1 VRTAVISTRS
11 PTKSLNQREH
21 RVAQEPYP
29 QEVCLFGDLRTSNI
43 FPLSRI
49 NPESNNRIYF
59 HGLIPSKC
67 RTEFPAVQSD
77 QNL

>member
-1 VRTAVISTRS
+1 MASK
-11 PTKSLNQREH
+11 KSLNHREH
-21 RVAQEPYP
+21 TVAQGKPYHKSSAISA
-29 QEVCLFGDLRTSNI
+29 SNI

-49 NPESNNRIYF
+49 NPETNNRIYF